1 MAGAGRHSEV
11 IRARGRQRRIEQI
24 NGELGSLATLVVIE
38 FNTRQER
45 VTPRSGSLE
54 GTEQS
59 DVADFVI
66 RNSQHTRRRVLQQDD
81 AAEVVPERTRGEAAG
96 IALLNEESVQVVPH
110 PPQPR
115 TF

>member
-66 RNSQHTRRRVLQQDD
+66 RNSQHTRRRVLQQED
-81 AAEVVPERTRGEAAG
+81 AAEVVPERPRGEARAVD
-96 IALLNEESVQVVPH
+96 ARNEEPVKVAA
-110 PPQPR
+110 QPR
-115 TF
+115 ER